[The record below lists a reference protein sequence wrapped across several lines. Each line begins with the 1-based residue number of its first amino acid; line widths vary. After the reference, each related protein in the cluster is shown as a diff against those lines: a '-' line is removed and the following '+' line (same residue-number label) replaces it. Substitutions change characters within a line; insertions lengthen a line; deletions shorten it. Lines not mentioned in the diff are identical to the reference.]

1 LRDILRT
8 ELNRYGN
15 SQVGGNTSS
24 DSPIMDFLRST
35 IERSIQIKNN
45 TRLFF
50 LNYVEREGSFCI
62 EFKLLVVSTY
72 LDFAPVRQSL
82 DHLIKNTVAE
92 YFEEILERHV
102 PVEISVQSDDN
113 EVITF
118 ENALSGADVVR
129 AKPDRLTRW
138 LAAGALL
145 FSLVCGSLIGY
156 KLFVEDKQDTA
167 AQIKEDYINLM
178 VEKKI
183 IEAVKD
189 QKFTINLYKIADT
202 AGTVKNVQIP
212 DGK

>member
-1 LRDILRT
+1 
-8 ELNRYGN
+8 
-15 SQVGGNTSS
+15 
-24 DSPIMDFLRST
+24 
-35 IERSIQIKNN
+35 
-45 TRLFF
+45 
-50 LNYVEREGSFCI
+50 
-62 EFKLLVVSTY
+62 
-72 LDFAPVRQSL
+72 
-82 DHLIKNTVAE
+82 
-92 YFEEILERHV
+92 
-102 PVEISVQSDDN
+102 VEISVQSDDN